1 MLVTGFQ
8 PPQLI
13 AMKIEVTG
21 DILLVWKD
29 KELNQKQYLKDH
41 NLEV

>member
-13 AMKIEVTG
+13 AMKIEVAG

-29 KELNQKQYLKDH
+29 KELNQERDLKDH